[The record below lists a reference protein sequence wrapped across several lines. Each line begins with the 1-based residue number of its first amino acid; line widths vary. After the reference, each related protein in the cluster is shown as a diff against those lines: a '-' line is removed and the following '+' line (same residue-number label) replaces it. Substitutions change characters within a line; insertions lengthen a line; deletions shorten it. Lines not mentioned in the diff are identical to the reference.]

1 MLNDFLTHLETIHSL
16 SPSLRDRLT
25 KDLEIL
31 EVKKRDI
38 LLRDGERADHLY
50 VVLKGMLR
58 SYYLRNGMDITSRF
72 MAEYH
77 IVVSVN
83 SFYKRI
89 PGYEFI
95 EAMEDSTLARIHYD
109 TLQKL
114 YRDFIEF
121 NYTARILTEH
131 YFSFTEERLFLL
143 RKQKTEDRYRFFV
156 EQYPALLNRVPLGHV
171 ASYLGMNLET
181 LSRIR
186 AKMSKKAR

>member
-1 MLNDFLTHLETIHSL
+1 MLRDFLTRLETIHSL
-16 SPSLRDRLT
+16 SASLRDRLT

-31 EVKKRDI
+31 EVKKRDK
-38 LLRDGERADHLY
+38 LLRDGERADYLY

-58 SYYLRNGMDITSRF
+58 SYYLRNGVEITSRF
-72 MAEYH
+72 MLEYH

-83 SFYKRI
+83 SFYKRM

-114 YRDFIEF
+114 YTDFIEF

-143 RKQKTEDRYRFFV
+143 RKQKTEDRYRYFV
-156 EQYPALLNRVPLGHV
+156 EQYPELLNRAPLGQI

-186 AKMSKKAR
+186 AKISKRTG